1 MTEEDVT
8 DLLYEFRHWES
19 EEEEGNDLL
28 ITFRNWVTEEEEK
41 QEYDRIFLR
50 EYFPQLPR
58 DVQKCI
64 RIKVVILFRQ
74 GVDSSAAIEEEEEG
88 SQLSTPERQS
98 STSSGNTEDFEQ
110 QNEDIFNL
118 NL

>member
-8 DLLYEFRHWES
+8 DLLYEFQHWES

-28 ITFRNWVTEEEEK
+28 IRFRNWVTEEEEK

-64 RIKVVILFRQ
+64 RIKVVILFRCIHLV
-74 GVDSSAAIEEEEEG
+74 GIYDLPVSWSFVNIR
-88 SQLSTPERQS
+88 QLRRYLELRRKYALSRQA
-98 STSSGNTEDFEQ
+98 TGKPT
-110 QNEDIFNL
+110 
-118 NL
+118 